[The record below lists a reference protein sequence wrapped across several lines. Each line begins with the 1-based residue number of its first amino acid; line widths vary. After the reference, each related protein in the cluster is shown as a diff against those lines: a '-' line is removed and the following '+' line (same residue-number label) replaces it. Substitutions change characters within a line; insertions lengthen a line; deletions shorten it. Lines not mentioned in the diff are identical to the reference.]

1 MEELRIKMKKYKE
14 KESKKYVIADL
25 SEKTNYLFSNRNGN
39 YSFIDNIATCTKFLS
54 KTIAEDLCNEC
65 MRNCGVQLVVV
76 PLLITYELIE
86 E

>member
-1 MEELRIKMKKYKE
+1 MKKYKE

-25 SEKTNYLFSNRNGN
+25 SEKTNYLLSNSNGN
-39 YSFIDNIATCTKFLS
+39 YSFIDNVAACTKFLS
-54 KTIAEDLCNEC
+54 KTIAEDICDEC

>member
-1 MEELRIKMKKYKE
+1 MKKYKE

-25 SEKTNYLFSNRNGN
+25 SEKTNYLFFFFFGI
-39 YSFIDNIATCTKFLS
+39 YSFIDFFSFCSKFLI